1 MITVPRNSQEVL
13 SFGFFVTITVKEK
26 FFALLQWFSIASR
39 YLLIGSQSF
48 VNIAVLLFTG
58 TLKVG
63 DVICYGYLLHIVF
76 H

>member
-13 SFGFFVTITVKEK
+13 SFGFFVTITVKDK
-26 FFALLQWFSIASR
+26 FFGLLQWFSIASR